1 MCFMYPEVPERQEK
15 GKNWNR
21 GQMISWKAREDARN
35 SKKPKQEVILSDNI
49 KMLDLS
55 LGVDSW
61 KDEILNTKLQRNN
74 KSIEQIEEKGYSVVS
89 EAKKLT
95 DLYRNFN

>member
-1 MCFMYPEVPERQEK
+1 MPSLFEGLPVVGVEAQANGLPCILSS
-15 GKNWNR
+15 N
-21 GQMISWKAREDARN
+21 ISK
-35 SKKPKQEVILSDNI
+35 EVILSDNI

-74 KSIEQIEEKGYSVVS
+74 KSIEQIEEKGYNVVS
-89 EAKKLT
+89 EVKKLT